1 LKALALTLIARR
13 LFLNV
18 LLRRCFAP
26 ALLLMA
32 GVMFGASPTV
42 VAAAATAAAEQPLTV
57 FAAASLSDV
66 LEPIGRAYTAATGNA
81 VRFSFASSAVLAR
94 QIQSGAPADVF
105 FSADQQWMDYLQAR
119 GLIDGGSRRDIVSN
133 TLVLVAPFDSA
144 VKLSIQPGFALAQQL
159 GARGRLAVADPQ
171 SVPAGRYAQAA
182 LEFLG
187 VWNSIANRL
196 VPADNVRTA
205 LNFVARAEAPLGIV
219 YGTDAKVTPKV
230 RVVDV
235 FPAAS
240 HPPITY
246 PAAIVTKVKAMPAAR
261 EFLDYLASP
270 AARQQFDRAGF
281 GPP

>member
-1 LKALALTLIARR
+1 M
-13 LFLNV
+13 
-18 LLRRCFAP
+18 LLRRCFAFV
-26 ALLLMA
+26 LLLMG
-32 GVMFGASPTV
+32 GVMFGASPTA
-42 VAAAATAAAEQPLTV
+42 VAAAATTATAVAEQPLTV

-119 GLIDGGSRRDIVSN
+119 GLIDEGSRRDIVSN

-182 LEFLG
+182 LESLG
-187 VWNSIANRL
+187 VWNDVTNRL

-219 YGTDAKVTPKV
+219 YGTDARATPKV
-230 RVVDV
+230 RVVGV

-246 PAAIVTKVKAMPAAR
+246 PAAIVTKAKATPTAR

-270 AARQQFDRAGF
+270 PARQQFDRAGF